1 MKIVDCVL
9 EIATGSDALI
19 EDCVELDHLS
29 LVRVP
34 YTHFGVS
41 IALSRQDTSFITG
54 LQNRRRVLL
63 PTSFLRLRF

>member
-34 YTHFGVS
+34 YTRFGVS
-41 IALSRQDTSFITG
+41 IALSRQDTSFITD
-54 LQNRRRVLL
+54 LQYRKRVLL